1 MSTVKAYVC
10 PASIT
15 LERPLVARGKKLDL
29 FIGASFNDEW
39 QQVEEAAQ
47 KKATAILLP
56 QEHRLI
62 FKLEKRRGKAVTLTG
77 PFSLDKKESAA
88 LLKSLKKSL
97 GCGGTFKDGWM
108 ELQGDLRLKLQPLL
122 HEHHFSLK

>member
-1 MSTVKAYVC
+1 M
-10 PASIT
+10 
-15 LERPLVARGKKLDL
+15 ARGKKLDL

-39 QQVEEAAQ
+39 QQVEETA
-47 KKATAILLP
+47 KKKVEAVLP
-56 QEHRLI
+56 PKEHRLV
-62 FKLEKRRGKAVTLTG
+62 FKLEKRRGKTVTLAG

-97 GCGGTFKDGWM
+97 GCGGTFKEGWM

-122 HEHHFSLK
+122 SEHHFSLK